1 MMALGSKIKEIKV
14 TKTPTQTT
22 YDIGDVFN
30 PAGMKVEAILTNGK
44 KMDIS
49 QYVQYSNDKMT
60 GKETD
65 VTIYYENQMYN
76 DEEQLDMLYAT
87 VDIQVNDKE
96 VSAINNAAKTAIAKT
111 KPVLTAKAGT
121 KSVSLSWKKSSNA
134 SGYQV
139 YRSTKKSSGFKS
151 IKTVT
156 KGTTVTYKNTGL
168 TKGKTYYYKVRAYKV
183 INGTKYYG
191 NWSTV
196 KSAKVK

>member
-139 YRSTKKSSGFKS
+139 YRSTKNQ
-151 IKTVT
+151 V
-156 KGTTVTYKNTGL
+156 GL
-168 TKGKTYYYKVRAYKV
+168 
-183 INGTKYYG
+183 NL
-191 NWSTV
+191 
-196 KSAKVK
+196 